1 MSGGEPDDPTDNSE
15 QQVDEQATDSNQSA
29 GEAEEQP
36 ADGDQSGAQ
45 SDEQLTEQTDQSTE
59 QSEEELA
66 DRDQPAEQAEDQAT
80 DSDQQTEQVEEQ
92 ADSDQP
98 ATSASTDDTA
108 AFPDSDV
115 STVGGGGRG
124 GAGATIEIRGSPFGG
139 PYTPGFVT
147 AEASFKSCIHVPDDL
162 TVALVDVTD
171 PSAPV
176 YAGIRD
182 QDTVF
187 IASMAKI
194 AALYAAF
201 ELRKQLQDAISN
213 VPTSIPVANLIAEVR
228 KTWQPLLDAT
238 KPNDRAAF
246 SGFPSLSEIFDI
258 TPSGSSW
265 SVEFTTRGDIGTL
278 PDAEFAEWTL
288 LKGKFGFKE
297 LLELMARFSNNDASA
312 RCITALSYEY
322 IHGALTN
329 AGLYNEATGGL
340 WLGAPYPHKPGA
352 ALTEGLWAA
361 EPLNN
366 ERNQSRKYQMGS
378 AEAAA
383 RMFTLLAQ
391 GNLVDATASSEML
404 DMLDTGTNDF
414 VRNALA
420 ADKLL
425 DGSPARPVK
434 LSRTKIGVIDK
445 SYYSQT
451 SLVERDPQDHGNP
464 IRYVISVLNNN
475 IPPFYINKD
484 TIVPLDQCILNRH
497 PGATPPP
504 P

>member
-1 MSGGEPDDPTDNSE
+1 MSNNEPDDESADSQHESE
-15 QQVDEQATDSNQSA
+15 QQPTDSDQPATQVEEQPEGDQAANQS
-29 GEAEEQP
+29 EEQP
-36 ADGDQSGAQ
+36 ADS
-45 SDEQLTEQTDQSTE
+45 
-59 QSEEELA
+59 
-66 DRDQPAEQAEDQAT
+66 DQPAEQAQEEVT
-80 DSDQQTEQVEEQ
+80 DSDQTAKQQQESANTDQ
-92 ADSDQP
+92 A
-98 ATSASTDDTA
+98 ATSASADDTV
-108 AFPDSDV
+108 AFSDTDA
-115 STVGGGGRG
+115 SLGGGGARG
-124 GAGATIEIRGSPFGG
+124 GGSGTTVEIRGSPFGG
-139 PYTPGFVT
+139 LYIPRFVDG
-147 AEASFKSCIHVPDDL
+147 EDSFKSCLHVPDDL
-162 TVALVDVTD
+162 TVALVDLTD

-201 ELRKQLQDAISN
+201 ELRKQLQDAVSN

-265 SVEFTTRGDIGTL
+265 SVEFTTKGDIGIL
-278 PDAEFAEWTL
+278 PDAEFAEWPL

-322 IHGALTN
+322 IHGALIN

-366 ERNQSRKYQMGS
+366 ERNQSRKYQMGN

-391 GNLVDATASSEML
+391 GKLVDATASREML

-414 VRNALA
+414 VQNALA
-420 ADKLL
+420 ADKLP
-425 DGSPARPVK
+425 DGSPARPIK
-434 LSRTKIGVIDK
+434 SIRTKIGVIDK

-451 SLVERDPQDHGNP
+451 SLVERHLQDHGER

-484 TIVPLDQCILNRH
+484 TIVPLDQCVLNRH
-497 PGATPPP
+497 PGATAP
-504 P
+504 

>member
-1 MSGGEPDDPTDNSE
+1 MSDEENEHSAEDSE
-15 QQVDEQATDSNQSA
+15 QSDDKPVDS
-29 GEAEEQP
+29 EQP
-36 ADGDQSGAQ
+36 TAQ
-45 SDEQLTEQTDQSTE
+45 SDEQAPEQTDDSTE
-59 QSEEELA
+59 QSEE
-66 DRDQPAEQAEDQAT
+66 QPAETEQAE
-80 DSDQQTEQVEEQ
+80 EQS
-92 ADSDQP
+92 ADSDQLTEQAQEGATNSDETAEQP
-98 ATSASTDDTA
+98 EASADADQAATSASADDTV
-108 AFPDSDV
+108 AFANKDASL
-115 STVGGGGRG
+115 GGPGTR
-124 GAGATIEIRGSPFGG
+124 AGDRTNIEIRGSPFGG
-139 PYTPGFVT
+139 PYTADFVS
-147 AEASFKSCIHVPDDL
+147 AEDSFKNCIHVPDDL
-162 TVALVDVTD
+162 TLALVDLTD

-213 VPTSIPVANLIAEVR
+213 VPTSVPVADLIAEIR
-228 KTWQPLLDAT
+228 RTWQPLIDAT
-238 KPNDRAAF
+238 KPNDSAAF

-265 SVEFTTRGDIGTL
+265 SVKFTTKGDIGTL
-278 PDAEFAEWTL
+278 PNAEFAEWPL

-322 IHGALTN
+322 IHGALTS
-329 AGLYNEATGGL
+329 AGLYNQATGGL

-352 ALTEGLWAA
+352 ALTEALWAT

-366 ERNQSRKYQMGS
+366 EKNQSRKYQTGN

-391 GNLVDATASSEML
+391 GKLVDATASGEML
-404 DMLDTGTNDF
+404 DMLNTGTNDF

-420 ADKLL
+420 ADKLA
-425 DGSPARPVK
+425 DGSPARPIK
-434 LSRTKIGVIDK
+434 SIRTKIGVIDK
-445 SYYSQT
+445 SYDSQT
-451 SLVERDPQDHGNP
+451 SLVERDLQDHGKP
-464 IRYVISVLNNN
+464 IRYVISILNNN
-475 IPPFYINKD
+475 TPPFYINKD

-497 PGATPPP
+497 PGAAPP
-504 P
+504 